1 MGNAQLSGVIQHLRR
16 LAEPKHA
23 GFLTDAQLLER
34 FATDRDQA
42 AFEVLVWRHG
52 GMVLGLCRRMLRH
65 AQDAEDAFQAT
76 FLALIRRAH
85 AIRKRESVASWLH
98 QVAYRA
104 ALGVKAQTVRR
115 LPCDHAESSPV
126 EANVE
131 TSRSDWWPAL
141 DEEISRLPDKYR
153 VPVVL
158 CYLQGKTLGE
168 TARELGHPPATV
180 GTRLARARQ
189 RLRGRLIRRGV
200 TLTTGTFSLAL
211 AESHATAGIPAGL
224 VHSTINIAAAVTAGN
239 GMASGL
245 VSASVAALTKG
256 VLRTMYV
263 SKLRWAWS
271 AGLLLGLVSAS
282 VMYLR
287 SPAAADP
294 PAAEKATQ
302 SQGLEAVA
310 DKVEQ
315 GPTVRGTL
323 KSVDATKLTLTVL
336 VMVDQTKKKIEEKT
350 FEIAKDAKVLLPNAS
365 GDKNNVP
372 TGRLTDLSEGIFV
385 DLQLAVDKKTVTSI
399 SARGPTVQGNVTSVD
414 PAKNT
419 ITITTKEATGP
430 VDSTFALTK
439 DAKVLLNDGLTKE
452 DKDREA
458 KLADLAKGTRVAVQL
473 SVDRKTAMGI
483 RVQGDVFS
491 GSLKGIDNGNRTVT
505 ITFKGDGQVVEKT
518 FNLAKNARMD
528 GNLVAGSRVTVQLSV
543 FDKTVAVAV
552 RGE

>member
-1 MGNAQLSGVIQHLRR
+1 MGSAPLNGVIQHLRR
-16 LAEPKHA
+16 LAEPKHT

-34 FATDRDQA
+34 FATHRDQA

-52 GMVLGLCRRMLRH
+52 GMVLGLCRRMLGHR
-65 AQDAEDAFQAT
+65 QDAEDAFQAT
-76 FLALIRRAH
+76 FFALIRRAH
-85 AIRKRESVASWLH
+85 AIRKRESVAGWLH

-104 ALGVKAQTVRR
+104 ALGIKAQKIRHSV
-115 LPCDHAESSPV
+115 CDHAEPCSV
-126 EANVE
+126 ETGAE
-131 TSRSDWWPAL
+131 TSRSDWQPAL
-141 DEEISRLPDKYR
+141 DEEIGRLPEKYR

-158 CYLQGKTLGE
+158 CHLQGKTLRE
-168 TARELGHPPATV
+168 TARELGHPLATV

-200 TLTTGTFSLAL
+200 TLTTGALGLVLAQT
-211 AESHATAGIPAGL
+211 HASAAVPAGL
-224 VHSTINIAAAVTAGN
+224 VHSTTNIAAAVTVGN

-256 VLRTMYV
+256 VLRTMYLNN
-263 SKLRWAWS
+263 LRWALS
-271 AGLLLGLVSAS
+271 AGLLLGLVSAGI
-282 VMYLR
+282 MHLR

-294 PAAEKATQ
+294 PANAEAARV
-302 SQGLEAVA
+302 GLLDAA
-310 DKVEQ
+310 KDKVER

-323 KSVDATKLTLTVL
+323 KSVDPTKLTLTVL
-336 VMVDQTKKKIEEKT
+336 VMVDQTKKKVEEKT
-350 FEIAKDAKVLLPNAS
+350 FEVAKDAKVLLPTPS
-365 GDKNNVP
+365 GNKDNVP
-372 TGRLTDLSEGIFV
+372 TGRLTDLSEGVSV

-399 SARGPTVQGNVTSVD
+399 TARGPTVQGSVQSVD

-419 ITITTKEATGP
+419 ITIAVKEATGP

-439 DAKVLLNDGLTKE
+439 EAKVLLNDGLSKE

-458 KLADLAKGTRVAVQL
+458 KLADLAKGTRVALQL
-473 SVDRKTAMGI
+473 SVDRKAAMGV
-483 RVQGDVFS
+483 RVQGDVFN
-491 GSLKGIDNGNRTVT
+491 GSLKAIDNGNRTVT

-518 FNLAKNARMD
+518 FTLAKNARLD
-528 GNLVAGSRVTVQLSV
+528 GNLVAGSRVAVQLSV